1 MTAPVSRRPPAPF
14 LNAVVAARDR
24 ITARLVRITLTGA
37 DLHRLV
43 APQPASSIRLLMP
56 DPAHPDRIDVPDWDG
71 NRFVRPDGSRP
82 ALRTMTPRGHDPGRG
97 ELRLEVVTH
106 GVGLASTWAASAEL
120 STPVALSGPARGHD
134 IDGTATFLVLGG
146 DETAYAAVS
155 SLIEAAALEL
165 QILAVLETADGQAPP
180 LPSHPGLE
188 SEVLPQVAGQ
198 PGRALAA
205 RLGSQDLPPDGRL
218 WAAGEAAAMQE
229 LRRRLFG
236 DRGLPRGQATIRGY
250 WKFGRTSDQAAGDDN

>member
-1 MTAPVSRRPPAPF
+1 
-14 LNAVVAARDR
+14 VVAARDR
-24 ITARLVRITLTGA
+24 ITARLVRVTLTGA
-37 DLHRLV
+37 DLGRLV
-43 APQPASSIRLLMP
+43 APQPASSIRLLVP
-56 DPAHPDRIDVPDWDG
+56 DPADPDRIDLPDWDG

-120 STPVALSGPARGHD
+120 GTPVALSGPARGHD
-134 IDGTATFLVLGG
+134 IDGTAISLVLGG

-155 SLIEAAALEL
+155 SLIEAAAPEL
-165 QILAVLETADGQAPP
+165 KILAVLETADGQAPP
-180 LPSHPGLE
+180 WPSHPGLE

-250 WKFGRTSDQAAGDDN
+250 WKFGRTSDQAAGNDN